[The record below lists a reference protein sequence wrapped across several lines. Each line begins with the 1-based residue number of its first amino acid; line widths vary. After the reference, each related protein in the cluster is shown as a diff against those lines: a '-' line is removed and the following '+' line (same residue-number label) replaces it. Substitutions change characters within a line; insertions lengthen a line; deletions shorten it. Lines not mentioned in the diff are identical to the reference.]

1 MEQTNQSG
9 APVAPKAVKAKTSKT
24 VIAGMAICAAF
35 AVAGAVFSGYALM
48 KMSGENKTA
57 NTNTTTTTTADNKT
71 TDDKTTDNTTTKP
84 TTETVTVDTIS
95 KEAAQN
101 IIAPYI
107 KSQTYL
113 KNIFDV
119 EFNDDSK
126 FAIAVQNLDPT
137 NSGIYD
143 NRLFYREVDRSAKEL
158 FGNDYT
164 LPSKDYSMAGW
175 QFKIKDGGT
184 DNAIFEGQLYGIGGM
199 GYEMAN
205 AVKDATI
212 DSENLIIN
220 VYHYVTTI
228 CAFND
233 EDPLCFERSNGDG
246 YYSLAM
252 YQADQ
257 ATYIEKYADQLPV
270 YTMTFAKENGHYILK
285 NVEKL

>member
-48 KMSGENKTA
+48 KMSGEKKTA
-57 NTNTTTTTTADNKT
+57 DTNTTTTTTTTADNKT
-71 TDDKTTDNTTTKP
+71 TDGTTTKP
-84 TTETVTVDTIS
+84 TTETVTVDAIS

-113 KNIFDV
+113 KNVFDV

-143 NRLFYREVDRSAKEL
+143 NRLYYSEVDRSAKEL

-164 LPSKDYSMAGW
+164 LPSKDYNMAGW
-175 QFKIKDGGT
+175 QFKIKEGGT

-199 GYEMAN
+199 GYGMVN
-205 AVKDATI
+205 TVKDATI
-212 DSENLIIN
+212 DSDNLIIN

-228 CAFND
+228 CSFND
-233 EDPLCFERSNGDG
+233 EDPLCIDRTNSDG
-246 YYSLAM
+246 YYSLALA
-252 YQADQ
+252 QADE
-257 ATYIEKYADQLPV
+257 AAYIEKYADQLPI